1 MPRRTEARPVRLE
14 PATPEDAGPLTVIAA
29 LAFFD
34 DRKWMPRETLD
45 AILAAENP
53 SKGPPHTSY
62 AWTRK
67 IIEHVNGESDE
78 SASTFYKV
86 FLGDSLIVGGLFVVV
101 RPDLGQGEWRC
112 EGIYVDP
119 DYQNRGI
126 GQEAFRAMY
135 RHHPDVVRWSLG
147 TPEYAVGNHH
157 FYERMGFTRVGVS
170 DGDPAAPFRFYD
182 YENAL
187 SQEERLKL

>member
-1 MPRRTEARPVRLE
+1 MPRRTDTRPVRVEL
-14 PATPEDAGPLTVIAA
+14 ATPEDAGPLTVIAA

-34 DRKWMPRETLD
+34 DRKWMPQETL
-45 AILAAENP
+45 AAVLAAEDP

-62 AWTRK
+62 AWTRRV
-67 IIEHVNGESDE
+67 IGRVNGEFDDSS
-78 SASTFYKV
+78 SAFYKV
-86 FLGDSLIVGGLFVVV
+86 FLGDSLIVGGLFVVD
-101 RPDLGQGEWRC
+101 RPDLGVGEWRC

-126 GQEAFRAMY
+126 GQEVLRAMY
-135 RHHPDVVRWSLG
+135 RRHPDVVRWCLG
-147 TPEYAVGNHH
+147 TPEYAVANHH
-157 FYERMGFTRVGVS
+157 FYERMGFTKVGIS
-170 DGDPAAPFRFYD
+170 NGDPTAPFRFYD